1 MKSLKIIFS
10 LCFIL
15 LQIFTFA
22 QKKTY
27 KKGSQVIEKPPI
39 IKPLVTVQDGRS
51 NINPILKILMKS
63 EDMRTFSWEMDS
75 DTLLAKNSVIK
86 EIMKFYC
93 YEYSCSKGDLIT
105 NSTAEDST
113 FRKKSESK
121 KGEDNIVHSFV
132 QRKNSF
138 TFKID
143 KDILSIIDEKKN
155 LITLKVFLDKSRR
168 NIKMLQNIK
177 TKRKYYPSEPY
188 YAPPSM

>member
-1 MKSLKIIFS
+1 
-10 LCFIL
+10 
-15 LQIFTFA
+15 
-22 QKKTY
+22 
-27 KKGSQVIEKPPI
+27 
-39 IKPLVTVQDGRS
+39 
-51 NINPILKILMKS
+51 MKS

-93 YEYSCSKGDLIT
+93 YEYSCSNGDLIT
-105 NSTAEDST
+105 NSTNQNST

-155 LITLKVFLDKSRR
+155 LISQHLTTAYF
-168 NIKMLQNIK
+168 
-177 TKRKYYPSEPY
+177 
-188 YAPPSM
+188 